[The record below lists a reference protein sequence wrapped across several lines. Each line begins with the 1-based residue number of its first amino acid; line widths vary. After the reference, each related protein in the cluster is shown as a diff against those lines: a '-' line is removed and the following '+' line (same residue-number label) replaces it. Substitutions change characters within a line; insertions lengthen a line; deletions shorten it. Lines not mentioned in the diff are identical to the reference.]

1 MKRPIRM
8 NVLFP
13 RPLLLDVDLMSE
25 QGRALQQSVA
35 ALYGSKIVEAAT
47 IARRMFLLR
56 SPWAPGLRFVGAETK
71 TVIPSED
78 AGSMIPIGL
87 SGSGERLEDAFVA
100 CVGEGIDRLSHIERP
115 GDVSKVASLADAAR
129 DIWPASVESVEWAAA
144 NQSFPR
150 DLPLGWVI
158 GRRLGPDEPFED
170 AQEVLLPADWCLRR
184 TNDQVGLRP
193 LSALSVGVAAGPTF
207 DWAASRAILELIER
221 DAASLWW
228 MGGRRGKAIPL
239 SEPGMAETVRLS
251 AALRQE
257 ASDREIWVLDIT
269 TDIGIPVVVALSCD
283 RDGRRLAYGLASR
296 LSIGQAMHAALLEL
310 CQTELAILLAEI
322 KRAEFGE
329 SALRAAER
337 LHLERGALIDANR
350 CALLHPDGVRLGRD
364 APKTGVLETG
374 ARETGVRDAEARKT
388 EATETKVELRAI
400 LGALSRS
407 EIEIALV
414 ELTRPEFDIPVVR
427 AVAPALQLMPACF
440 LTDRLRRTAAEFG
453 GSGEPGGLPLIL

>member
-1 MKRPIRM
+1 MERPTRM
-8 NVLFP
+8 NVLPP
-13 RPLLLDVDLMSE
+13 RPLLLDVDLMSA

-35 ALYGSKIVEAAT
+35 ELYGPKIVEAAT
-47 IARRMFLLR
+47 LARRMFLLR

-71 TVIPSED
+71 TLISSED

-115 GDVSKVASLADAAR
+115 GDVSKVASLADAAE
-129 DIWPASVESVEWAAA
+129 DIWPAAIETVERAAA
-144 NQSFPR
+144 DQSLPK
-150 DLPLGWVI
+150 DMPLGWVI
-158 GRRLGPDEPFED
+158 GKRLGPGLGPDESFED
-170 AQEVLLPADWCLRR
+170 AQKVLLPADWCLRR
-184 TNDQVGLRP
+184 TSDQLGLRP

-239 SEPGMAETVRLS
+239 NQPGMAETVRLS
-251 AALRQE
+251 AALRQG
-257 ASDREIWVLDIT
+257 ASDREFWVLDIT

-296 LSIGQAMHAALLEL
+296 LSIGEAMHAALLEL

-322 KRAEFGE
+322 KRTELGE
-329 SALRAAER
+329 GALPAAER
-337 LHLERGALIDANR
+337 LHLERGSSIDANR
-350 CALLHPDGVRLGRD
+350 CALLHPDGVRLQRDGLKTEALEAEGRD
-364 APKTGVLETG
+364 AEG
-374 ARETGVRDAEARKT
+374 RET
-388 EATETKVELRAI
+388 EATAKVELRAI

-407 EIEIALV
+407 EIEMALV

-427 AVAPALQLMPACF
+427 AVAPGLQLMPGGF
-440 LTDRLRRTAAEFG
+440 LTDRLRRTTAEFG
-453 GSGEPGGLPLIL
+453 GGSGDTGGIPLIL

>member
-1 MKRPIRM
+1 
-8 NVLFP
+8 
-13 RPLLLDVDLMSE
+13 
-25 QGRALQQSVA
+25 
-35 ALYGSKIVEAAT
+35 
-47 IARRMFLLR
+47 
-56 SPWAPGLRFVGAETK
+56 LRFVGAETK
-71 TVIPSED
+71 TLVPSED
-78 AGSMIPIGL
+78 TGSMIPIGL

-100 CVGEGIDRLSHIERP
+100 CVGEGIDRLSHIERA
-115 GDVSKVASLADAAR
+115 GDVSKVASLADAAK
-129 DIWPASVESVEWAAA
+129 DVWPAAIETVERAAA
-144 NQSFPR
+144 DQSLAK
-150 DLPLGWVI
+150 DMPLGWVI
-158 GRRLGPDEPFED
+158 GRHLGPGEPFGD
-170 AQEVLLPADWCLRR
+170 AQKVLLPADWCLRR

-239 SEPGMAETVRLS
+239 NQPGMAETVRLS

-296 LSIGQAMHAALLEL
+296 LSIGEAMHAALVEL
-310 CQTELAILLAEI
+310 CQTELAVLLAEI
-322 KRAEFGE
+322 KRTELGE
-329 SALRAAER
+329 SALPAAER
-337 LHLERGALIDANR
+337 LHLERRSVIDASR
-350 CALLHPDGVRLGRD
+350 CALLYPDGVRLGSE
-364 APKTGVLETG
+364 ALETG
-374 ARETGVRDAEARKT
+374 ALEAEGRETEA
-388 EATETKVELRAI
+388 AAAKVELHAI

-427 AVAPALQLMPACF
+427 AVAPALQLMPAGF
-440 LTDRLRRTAAEFG
+440 LTDRLRRTTAEFG
-453 GSGEPGGLPLIL
+453 GGSGDTGGLPLIL

>member
-1 MKRPIRM
+1 MKRPTRM

-115 GDVSKVASLADAAR
+115 GDISKVVSLADTAK
-129 DIWPASVESVEWAAA
+129 DIWPAAIETVEWVAA
-144 NQSFPR
+144 NQSLLR

-184 TNDQVGLRP
+184 TNDRVGLRP

-228 MGGRRGKAIPL
+228 MAGRRGKAIPL

-251 AALRQE
+251 AALHQE

-337 LHLERGALIDANR
+337 LHLERGVLIDANR

-374 ARETGVRDAEARKT
+374 ARETGVRDAEAPKT